1 MLPFLQNR
9 HLKALPVLFF
19 IKKNKQNISLK
30 SLSLGYRY
38 KQLLKEKHVVLPNP
52 EGRERR
58 EERSG

>member
-1 MLPFLQNR
+1 M
-9 HLKALPVLFF
+9 PVLFF

-38 KQLLKEKHVVLPNP
+38 KQLLKEKPVVLPNP